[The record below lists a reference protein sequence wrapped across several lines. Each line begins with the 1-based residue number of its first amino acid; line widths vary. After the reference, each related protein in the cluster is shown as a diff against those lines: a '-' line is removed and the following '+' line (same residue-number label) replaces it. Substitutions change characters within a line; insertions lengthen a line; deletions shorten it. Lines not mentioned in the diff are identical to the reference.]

1 MLSGFVGGHTAVAI
15 LLNLDVRQS
24 PSSKVPLNLNIL
36 ITALDR
42 VSAEPP
48 LTENYNFTTFLSG

>member
-1 MLSGFVGGHTAVAI
+1 VMSGFVGGHTARAI

-24 PSSKVPLNLNIL
+24 SSSKVPLNLKIL
-36 ITALDR
+36 VSVLER

-48 LTENYNFTTFLSG
+48 LTENYNFTTFPYE